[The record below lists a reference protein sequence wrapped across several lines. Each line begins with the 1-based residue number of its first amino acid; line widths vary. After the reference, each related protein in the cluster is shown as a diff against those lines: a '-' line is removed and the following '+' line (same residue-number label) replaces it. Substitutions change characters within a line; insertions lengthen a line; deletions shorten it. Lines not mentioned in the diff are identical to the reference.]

1 MKSNDNNSDIRTR
14 DSSKRLTRMY
24 RKSIMI
30 HNNNLKLLKK
40 ADTKKKFRTTSEA
53 IFVKKNTFLSILNIV
68 LF

>member
-40 ADTKKKFRTTSEA
+40 ADTKRNLELLQKL
-53 IFVKKNTFLSILNIV
+53 FL
-68 LF
+68 